1 MLIEEGKLRCEG
13 KHVIIM
19 QGIEKKRRR
28 ISNVEDNAF
37 NQKMLI
43 TAPAINSVNKLEPY
57 K

>member
-28 ISNVEDNAF
+28 IPNVEDNAF